1 MAQSGS
7 VPRVQPS
14 QEAGGVKGRLQA
26 LKHRLPS
33 SSVVRGPAPGDIHP
47 GSRARTQCG
56 RYLLQP
62 DRGLWGCFIKE
73 PPEEKIQ
80 TERKINP
87 VRIYFQ
93 YSMWSYL
100 YFLSF
105 FLLSAFFDCCLF
117 CKRPNLKIYIGF
129 LHCMYTGYLFQHNLS
144 GPAFT
149 KASFLRITKATI
161 RLAP

>member
-1 MAQSGS
+1 MGQFPGCSPARKLEGWWRGYRRWSTDYPPPLS
-7 VPRVQPS
+7 PESQP
-14 QEAGGVKGRLQA
+14 L
-26 LKHRLPS
+26 
-33 SSVVRGPAPGDIHP
+33 GDIHLGP
-47 GSRARTQCG
+47 RARTQCG
-56 RYLLQP
+56 WYLLQP
-62 DRGLWGCFIKE
+62 DRGLWGRFIKE

-100 YFLSF
+100 YFLF
-105 FLLSAFFDCCLF
+105 FLSAFFDCCLF

-129 LHCMYTGYLFQHNLS
+129 LHCIYTGYLLHHNSS

-149 KASFLRITKATI
+149 KASFRWITKAMI